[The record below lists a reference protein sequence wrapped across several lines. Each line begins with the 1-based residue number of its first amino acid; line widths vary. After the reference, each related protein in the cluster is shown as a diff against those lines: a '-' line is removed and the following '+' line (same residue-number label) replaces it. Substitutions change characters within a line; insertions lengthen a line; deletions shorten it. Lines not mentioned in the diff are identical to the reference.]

1 MENHRSK
8 ISDLSFISGMGEVTL
23 VKFADDIKLG
33 GKANALESWAAIQR
47 DLGRVEEG
55 GGDLVQFSMEKNPAP
70 GLRQQGRLDMAC
82 LGSSSAEKALG
93 VAGMKGSSIH
103 HYSSTGTMEESDGSP
118 LIQ

>member
-8 ISDLSFISGMGEVTL
+8 ISDLAFISGMGEVTL

-82 LGSSSAEKALG
+82 LGSSSAKKAL
-93 VAGMKGSSIH
+93 
-103 HYSSTGTMEESDGSP
+103 
-118 LIQ
+118 